1 MFDRRATRA
10 KKVLLAATAALA
22 LLGGGAFAQSAAPQ
36 GAVTY
41 PPQNKEAFERAV
53 RQYLLDNPK
62 IVIDAIEA
70 YQAQQERDQL
80 EAAEKAIKDRA
91 NALYNDKASPVSGNP
106 AGDVTIVEF
115 LDYNCGFCK
124 SVQSAVDSVLK
135 SDGKIRLVNK
145 ELPVVG
151 GESSVLAARAT
162 LAAAR
167 QGKYDA
173 LHDRLMQAKTRIDLA
188 TIEREAAAAGIDIPR
203 LKRDMDDPAIKQ
215 QIEDNLELSRA
226 VGVTGTPAFIIGGKL
241 VPGAVSEATLK
252 KLVAEARTAQ
262 GAKKTP

>member
-1 MFDRRATRA
+1 MFVRRAERA
-10 KKVLLAATAALA
+10 NLKIAALA
-22 LLGGGAFAQSAAPQ
+22 VFLASGGAFAQSAPQ
-36 GAVTY
+36 STVTY
-41 PPQNKEAFERAV
+41 PPQSKDAFEQAV
-53 RQYLLDNPK
+53 RRYLLDNPK

-80 EAAEKAIKDRA
+80 AAAEKAIKDRA
-91 NALYNDKASPVSGNP
+91 AQLYNDKDSPVSGNP

-124 SVQSAVDSVLK
+124 SVQSAVDAVMK

-151 GESSVLAARAT
+151 GESSVLAARAA

-173 LHDRLMQAKTRIDLA
+173 LHDRLMQAKTRVDMA
-188 TIEREAAAAGIDIPR
+188 AIEREAAAAGLDLAR
-203 LKRDMDDPAIKQ
+203 LKRDMDDAAIKR

-252 KLVAEARTAQ
+252 KLVADARLAQ
-262 GAKKTP
+262 KQAKTP